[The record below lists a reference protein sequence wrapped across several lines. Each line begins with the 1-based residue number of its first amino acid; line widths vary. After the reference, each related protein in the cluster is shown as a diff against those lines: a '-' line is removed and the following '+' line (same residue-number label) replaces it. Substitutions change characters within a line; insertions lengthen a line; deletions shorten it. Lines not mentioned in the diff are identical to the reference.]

1 MGKAEL
7 VQHWLDSAAQDLT
20 VAESLFEKK
29 HYDWCLFVAH
39 LVIEKTLKAMWIR
52 AHHPEMHPRIHNL
65 AKLAEA
71 IPLPLSPEQT
81 KFLLRVND
89 FYLQGRYPEDK
100 QNFYRVCTAEFT
112 HENFTAIK
120 EFYQWCLKE
129 F

>member
-71 IPLPLSPEQT
+71 IPLSLSPEQMS
-81 KFLLRVND
+81 FLKVDTLKRKANSIKSAPRSSHKKIST
-89 FYLQGRYPEDK
+89 QSRI
-100 QNFYRVCTAEFT
+100 FT
-112 HENFTAIK
+112 NGS
-120 EFYQWCLKE
+120 
-129 F
+129 